1 LNCFR
6 DAGQFSIYAGTD
18 PKHVSEIVDLML
30 EEIRRIKSEAV
41 PADELERAKSHM
53 RGSILMSLESTG
65 SRMSQI
71 ARMEMTEGRHVTPE
85 ETIASVEAVSSE
97 DVLRLAKEMFDG
109 RSLAMTVLGRLE
121 HFDPV
126 PESLVA

>member
-1 LNCFR
+1 
-6 DAGQFSIYAGTD
+6 
-18 PKHVSEIVDLML
+18 
-30 EEIRRIKSEAV
+30 
-41 PADELERAKSHM
+41 M

-97 DVLRLAKEMFDG
+97 DVLRLATEMFGG